1 MIVEDAVKVE
11 GCLEGS
17 NVYDIKLLTEI
28 DRSLVEHLGKIG
40 KLIYRENYDKPFFRI
55 IVRGKYSIKGVLESN
70 EIRVILP
77 DNADFSSINEIIDHI
92 KDY

>member
-17 NVYDIKLLTEI
+17 NVYDIRLVGEI
-28 DRSLVEHLGKIG
+28 DLSLIEYLGKIG
-40 KLIYRENYDKPFFRI
+40 KLVYKDNYEKPFFRVL
-55 IVRGKYSIKGVLESN
+55 VRGKYTLKGVLEDD

-77 DNADFSSINEIIDHI
+77 DDGSSKEISEIINII
-92 KDY
+92 KLF